1 MVYGSYHFIPR
12 LVARQRTMEVLFV
25 VCARVRG
32 SLLFLTENKNVVILM
47 SLSPARMFVV

>member
-1 MVYGSYHFIPR
+1 MVYSSCHFIPP
-12 LVARQRTMEVLFV
+12 LVARQRAIEVLFI

-47 SLSPARMFVV
+47 SLSPGRMFVV